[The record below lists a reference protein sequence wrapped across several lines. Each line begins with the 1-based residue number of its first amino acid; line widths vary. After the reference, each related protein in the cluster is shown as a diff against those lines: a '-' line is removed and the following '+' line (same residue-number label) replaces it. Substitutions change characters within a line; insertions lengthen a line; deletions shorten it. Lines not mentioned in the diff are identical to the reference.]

1 VAEAEQEVVVQL
13 LLVQGLVV
21 LEAEAEPV
29 DQQDLE
35 LQGKEIM
42 EKVLAARQEEEEQVN
57 LGVAMD

>member
-1 VAEAEQEVVVQL
+1 VADEEQELVRGN
-13 LLVQGLVV
+13 LVQGLVV
-21 LEAEAEPV
+21 LEAEAQAV

-42 EKVLAARQEEEEQVN
+42 EKILVVSQEEEEQVN